1 MLQSFLSTANILH
14 ISKLKKKKEIPINL
28 RNTLITGLF
37 KGTAY
42 GNLITLKQQEGLMM
56 EVTARMYVAVKGDVN
71 ARKGFE
77 KIHFTEQGVVISGR
91 NIKVFEVQPST
102 INR

>member
-1 MLQSFLSTANILH
+1 MQNEEVAM
-14 ISKLKKKKEIPINL
+14 NL

-37 KGTAY
+37 KGMAY
-42 GNLITLKQQEGLMM
+42 GNLVTLKQQEGLMM
-56 EVTARMYVAVKGDVN
+56 GVPARMYAAVKRDVN

-77 KIHFTEQGVVISGR
+77 KIHFTEQGLVISGR